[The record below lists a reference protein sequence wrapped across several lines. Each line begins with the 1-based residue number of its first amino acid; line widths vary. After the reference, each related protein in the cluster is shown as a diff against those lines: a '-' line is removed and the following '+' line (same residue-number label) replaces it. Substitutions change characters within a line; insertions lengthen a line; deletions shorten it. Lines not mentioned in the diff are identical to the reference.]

1 MELQLEQQD
10 LFQALESLEN
20 DAFDELDF
28 GLVKMDRKGNILA
41 YNKWEAQLAANNQ
54 AEVIGKNFFTQ
65 IAPCTNNF
73 MVSEKFGLFKDQMD
87 ETMDYVFTYRIK
99 PTPVRLRLLAK
110 DSSSHQY
117 LAVQLKS

>member
-1 MELQLEQQD
+1 MELKFEQD
-10 LFQALESLEN
+10 GLFEALELIDNEG
-20 DAFDELDF
+20 LDKIGF
-28 GLVKMDRKGNILA
+28 GIVKMDRKGNILA
-41 YNKWEAQLAANNQ
+41 YNKWESQLAANNQ